1 MHSILLKAL
10 ANNRL
15 VAWPYQYV
23 DTRLS
28 ASISVQ
34 FHKNVQNMLA
44 KIIQN
49 YILKIFMYLP
59 RDYELNDKFQYIID
73 FFFRE
78 WYTTIQEYVSSKQI
92 YHIKS

>member
-1 MHSILLKAL
+1 
-10 ANNRL
+10 
-15 VAWPYQYV
+15 
-23 DTRLS
+23 
-28 ASISVQ
+28 
-34 FHKNVQNMLA
+34 MLA